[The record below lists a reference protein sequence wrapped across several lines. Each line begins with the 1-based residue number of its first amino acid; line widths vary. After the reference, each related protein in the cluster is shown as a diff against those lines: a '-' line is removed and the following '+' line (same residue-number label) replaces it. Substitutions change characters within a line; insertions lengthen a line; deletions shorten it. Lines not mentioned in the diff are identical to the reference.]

1 MKNFFHHLLIPR
13 HTNNFR
19 ARVLH
24 ASILSVFAILFFGLS
39 VSVQYLKTNHPQVLG
54 ISYSITTQDLLV
66 ETNKKRAENGLPPLA
81 LSESLVQAAQGK
93 ASHMMENHYW
103 AHFAPDGTTPWKFIK
118 DSGYEYTFAGEN
130 LAKGFT
136 NSSDVV
142 TAWMNSP
149 SHKENLLS
157 QKYNEIGFAILE
169 GRLEDEDTVLVVQ
182 MFGSRVDAIEPQ
194 SVARIPPSEEQIQNP
209 KSVLQETQE
218 EMLIPKKVLTEQV
231 IVRNPVIDSQSTTKN
246 LGILLVIFLGAIL
259 IIDLLIVERKKIPRI
274 AGHNM
279 DHIIL
284 FLLFGLF
291 ILLESNASI
300 L

>member
-1 MKNFFHHLLIPR
+1 MKNFLHHLFLPR

-19 ARVLH
+19 ARILH
-24 ASILSVFAILFFGLS
+24 ASILSVIAVLFFTLS
-39 VSVQYLKTNHPQVLG
+39 ISIQHLKTNHPQVLG
-54 ISYSITTQDLLV
+54 ISYSITAQDLLA
-66 ETNKKRAENGLPPLA
+66 ETNKMRAENGLPA
-81 LSESLVQAAQGK
+81 LVMSEQLTQAAQGK
-93 ASHMMENHYW
+93 AAHMTQHNYW
-103 AHFAPDGTTPWKFIK
+103 AHFAPDGTTPWQFIK
-118 DSGYEYTFAGEN
+118 NTGYEYTYAGEN

-136 NSSDVV
+136 QSNDVV

-182 MFGSRVDAIEPQ
+182 MFGSKVDAPRPQ
-194 SVARIPPSEEQIQNP
+194 PIAEAPPQKPEVQKIQAVP
-209 KSVLQETQE
+209 EVVPEKVLQEQAV
-218 EMLIPKKVLTEQV
+218 KQ
-231 IVRNPVIDSQSTTKN
+231 PVIDSKTATKSI
-246 LGILLVIFLGAIL
+246 GIMLVMFLGAIL